1 MAAGGFTVVHLD
13 EIEPLAWRQSDIEWL
28 PLRAALGATLVGMS
42 AYVAHAIGQG
52 LIEDHIE
59 TRDGRGHEE
68 VYLVLS
74 GRASF
79 VIDEHEIDAASGTLI
94 RVGADSRRV
103 ATAAEPGTVVLA
115 LGGPAVFEP
124 AASEWIDRA
133 RPWLTRDPARA
144 RKLLDELRRLRP
156 DSAAVPLGEALLAQ
170 AGGDPDGAREWL
182 RRGAE
187 MTPAFTAAALSEP
200 TLAPLLGPEAG

>member
-1 MAAGGFTVVHLD
+1 MPAERFTVVHLD

-28 PLRAALGATLVGMS
+28 PLRAALGARLVGMS
-42 AYVAHAIGQG
+42 AYVAQTVGQT

-74 GRASF
+74 GRARF
-79 VIDEHEIDAASGTLI
+79 VIDEHEVDAARGTFI

-103 ATAAEPGTVVLA
+103 ATAAEPGTAVLA
-115 LGGPAVFEP
+115 LGGPAEFDP

-133 RPWLTRDPARA
+133 RPWLTRDPPRA
-144 RKLLDELRRLRP
+144 RGLLDELRWLRP
-156 DSAAVPLGEALLAQ
+156 DSAAVPLGEALFA
-170 AGGDPDGAREWL
+170 AASGDTEGAREWL
-182 RRGAE
+182 RQGAE

-200 TLAPLLGPEAG
+200 TLAPLLSS